1 MEKKIFTSRI
11 SWDDAIKKAMNAG
24 FKPIGKGRN
33 QYEFV
38 VFGRR

>member
-1 MEKKIFTSRI
+1 MEKKIFTSKI
-11 SWDDAIKKAMNAG
+11 SIEDALRKTISAG